1 MIMSKA
7 AMKNTIK
14 AILQSELGK
23 AEGNT
28 GAANAQIET
37 ISTAIS
43 EAVAAYVTQEL
54 TVLKTFLVTPGAF
67 TGAGTGV
74 VVVTAP
80 GIAPYIPGIP

>member
-1 MIMSKA
+1 MSKA

-14 AILQSELGK
+14 SILQSELGK

-43 EAVAAYVTQEL
+43 EAVSAYVTQEL
-54 TVLKTFLVTPGAF
+54 IALKTVLVTPGAF

-80 GIAPYIPGIP
+80 GIAPYTPGIP

>member
-1 MIMSKA
+1 MSKA

-23 AEGNT
+23 AEGNA
-28 GAANAQIET
+28 GVANAQIET

-54 TVLKTFLVTPGAF
+54 TVLKTFLVTPGTF

-80 GIAPYIPGIP
+80 GIAPYTPGIP

>member
-1 MIMSKA
+1 MSKA

-28 GAANAQIET
+28 GAGNAQIDM

-43 EAVAAYVTQEL
+43 EAVASYVINEL
-54 TVLKTFLVTPGAF
+54 TILKTFLVTPGAF

-80 GIAPYIPGIP
+80 GIAPYTPGIP